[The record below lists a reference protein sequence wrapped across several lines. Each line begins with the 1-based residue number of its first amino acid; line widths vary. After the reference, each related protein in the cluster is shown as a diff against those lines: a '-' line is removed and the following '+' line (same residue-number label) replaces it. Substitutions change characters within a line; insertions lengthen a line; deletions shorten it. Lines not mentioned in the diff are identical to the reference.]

1 MATVTAPV
9 VCSSVFPHPNGNSR
23 NRNATALACR
33 ASADSNGA
41 IDFEEKYMI
50 ENAFAVPARTLL
62 ASLAL
67 AATLAHADDYISPT
81 EDRVRLSLGVVHV
94 SNATDLRLDSSQGV
108 QGTPINA
115 ESEFGLDSSDF
126 EPKFQATV
134 RVDERHR
141 LRFDYFTLDRTGNTT
156 LTGAP
161 ILFRNVILQTG
172 DPVQAALNLRSLGI
186 SYEYSFIHR
195 QNFELAAT
203 VGINDTDI
211 SAQARVST
219 STRHVNQTEDQ
230 AGPFPTIGLDATYVV
245 SKRFYFDGRAQYF
258 KVAVDHIEGSLGF
271 YELDALYRF
280 RPNVSFALGY
290 TATKADLESQKQ
302 SNSGYFDLSAK
313 GPEFFVRVA
322 F

>member
-1 MATVTAPV
+1 MMK
-9 VCSSVFPHPNGNSR
+9 NGIGMLAR
-23 NRNATALACR
+23 ALL
-33 ASADSNGA
+33 
-41 IDFEEKYMI
+41 
-50 ENAFAVPARTLL
+50 PALV
-62 ASLAL
+62 L
-67 AATLAHADDYISPT
+67 AATFAHADDYLSPT
-81 EDRVRLSLGVVHV
+81 EERVRLSLGVVR
-94 SNATDLRLDSSQGV
+94 SSSTTDLRLDNSQGV
-108 QGTPINA
+108 QGTPVNA
-115 ESEFGLDSSDF
+115 ENEFGLDRSDF
-126 EPKFQATV
+126 EPKFQAMV

-141 LRFDYFTLDRTGNTT
+141 LRFDYITLDRDGTRT

-161 ILFRNVILQTG
+161 ILFRDVTLQAG
-172 DPVQAALNLRSLGI
+172 DPVQTTLNLRALGI

-219 STRHVNQTEDQ
+219 STRHVNQAEDQ

-245 SKRFYFDGRAQYF
+245 SKRFYFDARAQYF
-258 KVAVDHIEGSLGF
+258 KVSVDHIDGNVGF
-271 YELDALYRF
+271 YEVDALYRF

-290 TATKADLESQKQ
+290 TAAKADLESYKPN
-302 SNSGYFDLSAK
+302 NSGYFDLSFK